1 MTILGHK
8 KVKDRQMKIF
18 DRVRNKIKGGLRLHH
33 RMILIYVVGGMIPF
47 ISASLYTNAKNQANM
62 ISLNKNTQKSEM
74 EIVKNQIRDAMTV
87 ALEVCDELY
96 GNYEV
101 NEITG
106 EKYKSISEFEDDCN
120 EKLGIID
127 RYLNY
132 YKREISDIKIF
143 VDNKPISANN
153 YFFYLGDAVKSE
165 SWYKPTIERD
175 GEACWNYGRC
185 RTTKQNHM
193 QVTRAIKNDYGTIVG
208 ILCVQLQNDFI
219 VNTITE
225 RSMHTILLFN
235 DTDTI
240 YTNFSMEADTPF
252 LSKKLKKMK
261 NHVFAGR
268 ITEVV
273 EDYLLVYNKIYPMVN
288 RLEGEN
294 SPHYTFATIERY
306 QDLTSNLYMN
316 SLKSYTAVIAGLFAS
331 VILIL
336 VFSKM
341 YANRMELLR
350 KQMHYVA
357 IGEYDKVTE
366 ISGEDEI
373 AELYKELEKMMDDNK
388 ALMQKVVD
396 EQVQKE
402 KIHTKQREVEFKML
416 ASQIN
421 PHFLYNTLE
430 TIRMKA
436 KINKEP
442 EIEELV
448 KMLAK
453 IMRRNIQVSDKKVT
467 LKSEVQLIEYY
478 LKIQNYRFGDRIHSQ
493 VIVDENVE
501 MDAKVLPLIIQPFV
515 ENAFVHG
522 LESSEDGGNLTVHV
536 SRDMGV
542 IIVNVEDDGVGMDYY
557 ELGKLRYAINSGEA
571 AEKDHIGVSNVNQRL
586 KLQYGEQYGIT
597 VDSKKNAG
605 TKITIRMPLI
615 FVDE

>member
-1 MTILGHK
+1 MQCLWLA
-8 KVKDRQMKIF
+8 V
-18 DRVRNKIKGGLRLHH
+18 
-33 RMILIYVVGGMIPF
+33 
-47 ISASLYTNAKNQANM
+47 
-62 ISLNKNTQKSEM
+62 E
-74 EIVKNQIRDAMTV
+74 E
-87 ALEVCDELY
+87 
-96 GNYEV
+96 
-101 NEITG
+101 
-106 EKYKSISEFEDDCN
+106 DCN

-143 VDNKPISANN
+143 VDNKPISANK

-165 SWYKPTIERD
+165 SWYKPTIDRD
-175 GEACWNYGRC
+175 GKMCWNYGRC

-193 QVTRAIKNDYGTIVG
+193 QITRAIKNDYGTIIG

-219 VNTITE
+219 VNTVTE

-240 YTNFSMEADTPF
+240 YTNFSMEEDTPF

-261 NHVFAGR
+261 NHEFAGR

-294 SPHYTFATIERY
+294 
-306 QDLTSNLYMN
+306 
-316 SLKSYTAVIAGLFAS
+316 IAGLFAS

-388 ALMQKVVD
+388 ALMQRVVD

-416 ASQIN
+416 ESQIN

-571 AEKDHIGVSNVNQRL
+571 AEKGHIGVSNVNQRL

>member
-87 ALEVCDELY
+87 ALDVCDELY

-143 VDNKPISANN
+143 VDNKTISANN

-571 AEKDHIGVSNVNQRL
+571 AEKGHIGVSNVNQRL

>member
-1 MTILGHK
+1 
-8 KVKDRQMKIF
+8 MKIF
-18 DRVRNKIKGGLRLHH
+18 DRVRNKIKGGLRLHY
-33 RMILIYVVGGMIPF
+33 RMILIYIVGGMIPF

-62 ISLNKNTQKSEM
+62 IKLNKNTQKSEV
-74 EIVKNQIRDAMTV
+74 EIVKNQIMDSMTV
-87 ALEVCDELY
+87 AMDVCDELY

-106 EKYKSISEFEDDCN
+106 KKYKNISEFEEDCN

-143 VDNKPISANN
+143 VDNKPISANK

-175 GEACWNYGRC
+175 GKMCWNYGRC

-193 QVTRAIKNDYGTIVG
+193 QITRAIKNDYGTIIG

-219 VNTITE
+219 VNTVTE

-240 YTNFSMEADTPF
+240 YTNFSMEEDTPF

-261 NHVFAGR
+261 NHEFAGR

-306 QDLTSNLYMN
+306 QDITSNLYIN

-350 KQMHYVA
+350 KQMHY
-357 IGEYDKVTE
+357 KVTE

-396 EQVQKE
+396 EKVQKE

-542 IIVNVEDDGVGMDYY
+542 IIVNVEDDGEGMDYY
-557 ELGKLRYAINSGEA
+557 ELGQLRYAINSGEA
-571 AEKDHIGVSNVNQRL
+571 AEKGHIGVSNVNQRL

>member
-1 MTILGHK
+1 
-8 KVKDRQMKIF
+8 
-18 DRVRNKIKGGLRLHH
+18 
-33 RMILIYVVGGMIPF
+33 MIPF

-87 ALEVCDELY
+87 ALDVCDELY

-261 NHVFAGR
+261 NHVS
-268 ITEVV
+268 
-273 EDYLLVYNKIYPMVN
+273 KI
-288 RLEGEN
+288 
-294 SPHYTFATIERY
+294 
-306 QDLTSNLYMN
+306 
-316 SLKSYTAVIAGLFAS
+316 
-331 VILIL
+331 
-336 VFSKM
+336 
-341 YANRMELLR
+341 
-350 KQMHYVA
+350 
-357 IGEYDKVTE
+357 
-366 ISGEDEI
+366 
-373 AELYKELEKMMDDNK
+373 
-388 ALMQKVVD
+388 
-396 EQVQKE
+396 
-402 KIHTKQREVEFKML
+402 
-416 ASQIN
+416 
-421 PHFLYNTLE
+421 
-430 TIRMKA
+430 
-436 KINKEP
+436 
-442 EIEELV
+442 
-448 KMLAK
+448 
-453 IMRRNIQVSDKKVT
+453 
-467 LKSEVQLIEYY
+467 
-478 LKIQNYRFGDRIHSQ
+478 
-493 VIVDENVE
+493 
-501 MDAKVLPLIIQPFV
+501 
-515 ENAFVHG
+515 
-522 LESSEDGGNLTVHV
+522 
-536 SRDMGV
+536 
-542 IIVNVEDDGVGMDYY
+542 
-557 ELGKLRYAINSGEA
+557 
-571 AEKDHIGVSNVNQRL
+571 
-586 KLQYGEQYGIT
+586 
-597 VDSKKNAG
+597 
-605 TKITIRMPLI
+605 
-615 FVDE
+615 

>member
-1 MTILGHK
+1 
-8 KVKDRQMKIF
+8 MKIF

-62 ISLNKNTQKSEM
+62 ISLNKNTQKSEV
-74 EIVKNQIRDAMTV
+74 EIVKNQIRDSMTV
-87 ALEVCDELY
+87 ALDVCDELY

-106 EKYKSISEFEDDCN
+106 KKYKSISEFEDDCN

-501 MDAKVLPLIIQPFV
+501 MDAKVLPL
-515 ENAFVHG
+515 
-522 LESSEDGGNLTVHV
+522 
-536 SRDMGV
+536 
-542 IIVNVEDDGVGMDYY
+542 
-557 ELGKLRYAINSGEA
+557 
-571 AEKDHIGVSNVNQRL
+571 
-586 KLQYGEQYGIT
+586 
-597 VDSKKNAG
+597 
-605 TKITIRMPLI
+605 
-615 FVDE
+615 

>member
-87 ALEVCDELY
+87 ALDVCDELY

-571 AEKDHIGVSNVNQRL
+571 AEKGHIGVSNVNQRL